1 MYELGLTSQLIRKVV
16 ILRPLI
22 LFYFFISISNGSYD
36 KNCRQ
41 GASDYWLTC
50 TEIFNI
56 ISKTRYNFVSFCFPL
71 HEVGYCDW
79 SIMEIV
85 SCRRLWKWYSKF
97 LMTICHNYH
106 LWKMNDI
113 KRLYISPP
121 NLILLNKNHVH
132 FILYSINNNMYSD
145 NIFIH
150 LLLTEIFI
158 LIMLLHSINTIAL
171 FFFSPII
178 LEHCRIPKNN

>member
-113 KRLYISPP
+113 KRLYLHQIWSSWIKIMCISFYIPSIIICTQTIF
-121 NLILLNKNHVH
+121 L
-132 FILYSINNNMYSD
+132 FICS
-145 NIFIH
+145 
-150 LLLTEIFI
+150 
-158 LIMLLHSINTIAL
+158 
-171 FFFSPII
+171 
-178 LEHCRIPKNN
+178 